1 MISSTTSSRCFA
13 CFRIV
18 FGIYLTIHFGML
30 IPWSAELFSSA
41 GVLPDASLNPLH
53 GLFPNPLVWWDSS
66 TLAFAW
72 TISLTVLALGFTLG
86 LARRT
91 ISLLLWFGATALF
104 HRNNLTANPS
114 LAYIGLLLVLCALI
128 PPGEKLRGT
137 PPPAWHLPSMV
148 LVCAWTLLA
157 VGYLFSAIAKLNSP
171 SWIDGTAIARL
182 LENPLARHSPLRGM
196 TLALPDFMLQSLTW
210 GSLAAEFLF
219 LPCCLH
225 PRTRKWAW
233 CALVGLHVGILLL
246 IDFADLTCGML
257 MIHCF
262 TFDPRWLPLK
272 LKSTKSIT
280 YEINPAHV

>member
-1 MISSTTSSRCFA
+1 MISSPTSSRCFA

-30 IPWSAELFSSA
+30 IPWSAELFSST
-41 GVLPDASLNPLH
+41 GVLSEARLNPLH

-66 TLAFAW
+66 RLAYAW
-72 TISLTVLALGFTLG
+72 TIGLTLLSLGFTVG

-114 LAYIGLLLVLCALI
+114 LAYIGLMLALCALI
-128 PPGEKLRGT
+128 PPGEKLRGA
-137 PPPAWHLPSMV
+137 PPPHWQLPQMV

-157 VGYLFSAIAKLNSP
+157 VGYLFSGITKLGSP

-182 LENPLARHSPLRGM
+182 LENPLARHSPLRGL
-196 TLALPDFMLQSLTW
+196 TLALPDFMLKSFTW
-210 GSLAAEFLF
+210 GSLVAELAF

-225 PRTRKWAW
+225 PCTRKWAW
-233 CALVGLHVGILLL
+233 FAMVGLHLGILLL

-257 MIHCF
+257 MIHLF
-262 TFDPRWLPLK
+262 TFDPRWLPAK
-272 LKSTKSIT
+272 LTSAKSIAH
-280 YEINPAHV
+280 EINPALT